1 MQVARETFPKAS
13 VLQFDDDAQ
22 AFQEVINGNAHA
34 VIASSPKPEHESIK
48 HSDSLFLPFSERLSK
63 GNEAFA
69 VRLGEEDKKA
79 FLINGLRTALL
90 MAGCKRVTNTGSP
103 L

>member
-34 VIASSPKPEHESIK
+34 VIASSPNPSMKASNTVIRC
-48 HSDSLFLPFSERLSK
+48 SFLSVS
-63 GNEAFA
+63 
-69 VRLGEEDKKA
+69 V
-79 FLINGLRTALL
+79 
-90 MAGCKRVTNTGSP
+90 
-103 L
+103 